1 MKKDTPKLLA
11 ACCLGDMVGK
21 TLCNCE
27 SAVPFE
33 ILGLWLN
40 EQSFWCLRKCC
51 YCGVPGLGRVEPRL
65 DQ

>member
-1 MKKDTPKLLA
+1 MKKDTSKLLP
-11 ACCLGDMVGK
+11 ACCLGAMVDK

-40 EQSFWCLRKCC
+40 EQSLWCFHKSY
-51 YCGVPGLGRVEPRL
+51 YCGVGGLGREEPRL